1 MTLVTQGKPS
11 RKRSVWGHN
20 TSTTTEDVYTCPA
33 NCVGEVVYIIVNNS
47 GSSTNSVSV
56 KWYDSSANSGS
67 GYASGFVEG
76 KSLNAG
82 DYIEFQGIELVLD
95 PGDKIQITPTSSGHI
110 DSIIT
115 VVETFVPVG

>member
-20 TSTTTEDVYTCPA
+20 TGTTTEDVYTCPA
-33 NCVGEVVYIIVNNS
+33 NCVAEVTYIIVNNS

-67 GYASGFVEG
+67 GYASGFLEG

-82 DYIEFQGIELVLD
+82 DFIEFADIELVLEA
-95 PGDKIQITPTSSGHI
+95 GDKIQVTPTSADHI
-110 DSIIT
+110 DSIVT
-115 VVETFVPVG
+115 VTETFVPIG

>member
-20 TSTTTEDVYTCPA
+20 NGTTTEDVYTCPA
-33 NCVGEVVYIIVNNS
+33 NCSAEVVYIIVNNS
-47 GSSTNSVSV
+47 GASTNSVSI
-56 KWYDSSANSGS
+56 KWYDSSDS
-67 GYASGFVEG
+67 YASGFVEG

-82 DYIEFQGIELVLD
+82 DYIEFQGIELVLE
-95 PGDKIQITPTSSGHI
+95 PGDKIQITPTSAGHI
-110 DSIIT
+110 DSIVT